1 MTLVKIENHHA
12 LLRDGTTNEVINS
25 NKTEYENYISNYNRL
40 KKEKDQIDKLQNQVV
55 SLSSDVEEIK
65 SLLKLLVK
73 EKIDGN

>member
-12 LLRDGTTNEVINS
+12 LLRDGTTNAVINS

-40 KKEKDQIDKLQNQVV
+40 KKEKDQIDTLQNQVV

-65 SLLKLLVK
+65 LLLKLLVK